1 MVIAFFVL
9 PFVLRIAQRRDERVP
24 AANKIV
30 PGALFTPPDVR
41 ILSRLSCFSA
51 FFCVQYDVY
60 IKHKNVLP
68 TGEDKS
74 PLVSVKYAMP

>member
-1 MVIAFFVL
+1 MYRDLLALCSRPSSFVRFF
-9 PFVLRIAQRRDERVP
+9 
-24 AANKIV
+24 
-30 PGALFTPPDVR
+30 
-41 ILSRLSCFSA
+41 S
-51 FFCVQYDVY
+51 QYDVY